1 MLNPACQTGQ
11 HPHAERARDLYET
24 PPVTV
29 EALLRVETLPHR
41 IWEPAAGRGAIV
53 KILRKHGH
61 DVTASDI
68 VAYDGFRLD
77 LTADI
82 FTLSKA
88 PTGVRALVTN
98 PPYQCATA
106 FAEHAL
112 DLVPQ
117 VFLLLR
123 LAFLESVG
131 RTRILEASG
140 LRAVHVFRSR
150 LPMMHRD
157 GWDGPRASSALPFA
171 WFCWSR
177 GYGGPTTVS
186 RI

>member
-1 MLNPACQTGQ
+1 
-11 HPHAERARDLYET
+11 
-24 PPVTV
+24 
-29 EALLRVETLPHR
+29 LLRVETLPHR

-98 PPYQCATA
+98 PPYQCA
-106 FAEHAL
+106 AL

-131 RTRILEASG
+131 RTRSYLLRFSEAP
-140 LRAVHVFRSR
+140 AVHLKKSQEPKP
-150 LPMMHRD
+150 LPSLPSMPMEITD
-157 GWDGPRASSALPFA
+157 G
-171 WFCWSR
+171 
-177 GYGGPTTVS
+177 
-186 RI
+186 